1 MESELAD
8 TMMWLASLCFK
19 GGLLAKGD
27 LYQNSLSFFP
37 FCTFLWTQSWHTVQ
51 SHLQISANDT
61 TVFNQTLIIKFLWLF
76 IEKERIRELFVWNA
90 PLYRN
95 ISGCFHR
102 SFFWGLFQDM
112 FHVYVLFILLKMKA
126 SFFIYIYIFFQS
138 VVYSLL
144 PAANWERCVWR
155 CVWWRIASC
164 HLCTISPSS
173 TFWWSRSSP
182 RQRSASTSSNHS
194 LNQ

>member
-102 SFFWGLFQDM
+102 SFFLGLFQDM

-126 SFFIYIYIFFQS
+126 SFFIYIYIFFFNLWYILCCQRQTGS
-138 VVYSLL
+138 AASEGAFGGGSHLAICVLSAPHPPSGGVGHL
-144 PAANWERCVWR
+144 PDRGQLQP
-155 CVWWRIASC
+155 
-164 HLCTISPSS
+164 HLIT
-173 TFWWSRSSP
+173 
-182 RQRSASTSSNHS
+182 H
-194 LNQ
+194 